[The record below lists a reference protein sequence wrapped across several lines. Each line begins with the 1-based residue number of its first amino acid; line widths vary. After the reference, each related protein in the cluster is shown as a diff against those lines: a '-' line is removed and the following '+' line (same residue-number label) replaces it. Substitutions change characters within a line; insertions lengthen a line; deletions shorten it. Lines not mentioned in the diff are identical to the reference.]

1 MSEKKRGW
9 ANWNAPIDT
18 ASNVSVR
25 GMWRACVGVFTT
37 EEEKRTKSEV
47 GRHDINLPLAPAGV
61 RHPQAIP
68 SPPSVAIIKFNSRT
82 SPGRIVTNVTFAYN
96 ERVKKKREIP
106 SVGFRCMEECILL
119 RRGKSETSL
128 EVVRCQSLGLEIRST
143 NHEVGRSRFDGYR
156 HRQRILISLTRDLK
170 LKGAENSIFV
180 LIFPIYSFSSGIA
193 NFRSRSFRYELLNI
207 VTFIGINRT
216 RFWSTID

>member
-1 MSEKKRGW
+1 
-9 ANWNAPIDT
+9 
-18 ASNVSVR
+18 
-25 GMWRACVGVFTT
+25 MWRACVGVFTT

-96 ERVKKKREIP
+96 ERAKKKREIP

-216 RFWSTID
+216 RF

>member
-1 MSEKKRGW
+1 MGKLKRTDRYWLERIGPRNVARVCRCIYDRGRKKNKKR
-9 ANWNAPIDT
+9 
-18 ASNVSVR
+18 SR
-25 GMWRACVGVFTT
+25 KERYKF
-37 EEEKRTKSEV
+37 
-47 GRHDINLPLAPAGV
+47 APAGV

-96 ERVKKKREIP
+96 ERAKKKREIS
-106 SVGFRCMEECILL
+106 SVGFRCMEEWILL

-128 EVVRCQSLGLEIRST
+128 EVVRCHSLGLEIRST

-170 LKGAENSIFV
+170 LTG
-180 LIFPIYSFSSGIA
+180 
-193 NFRSRSFRYELLNI
+193 R
-207 VTFIGINRT
+207 RT
-216 RFWSTID
+216 RYSYWSFPYILFRVELRICARVRSGTSS

>member
-18 ASNVSVR
+18 GSNVSVR

-47 GRHDINLPLAPAGV
+47 GRNDINSPLAPAGV

-96 ERVKKKREIP
+96 ERAKKKREIP
-106 SVGFRCMEECILL
+106 SVEFRCMEECILL

-128 EVVRCQSLGLEIRST
+128 EVVRCHSLGLEIRST

-170 LKGAENSIFV
+170 LTG
-180 LIFPIYSFSSGIA
+180 
-193 NFRSRSFRYELLNI
+193 R
-207 VTFIGINRT
+207 RT
-216 RFWSTID
+216 RYSYWSFPYILFRVKLRISARVRSDTSS

>member
-82 SPGRIVTNVTFAYN
+82 SPGRIVTNVTLAYN
-96 ERVKKKREIP
+96 ERAKKKREIP

-170 LKGAENSIFV
+170 LTGAENSIFV